1 MWTTTVMTRVM
12 TPSPDSEKP
21 ESLES
26 GLLIRAVT
34 DIDVEEKSM
43 SYFDT
48 VKQYLLDLQ
57 LSIVSADPAEGI
69 VVVEDEDRGLK
80 NLVVD
85 CEEPILVF
93 EQIIMPV
100 PSNPGDMFRRLLQ
113 MNRCIVQGA
122 FALDEE
128 GKRVLYRNT
137 LQLANLD
144 ANEVEG
150 TIEALSLTLA
160 EFASELIA
168 FHKQ

>member
-1 MWTTTVMTRVM
+1 
-12 TPSPDSEKP
+12 
-21 ESLES
+21 
-26 GLLIRAVT
+26 
-34 DIDVEEKSM
+34 M

-57 LSIVSADPAEGI
+57 LSIVSANPAEGLM
-69 VVVEDEDRGLK
+69 VVGDEDRGLK
-80 NLVVD
+80 NLVVN
-85 CEEPILVF
+85 CEEPVLVF

-150 TIEALSLTLA
+150 TIEALSLMLA
-160 EFASELIA
+160 EFASELIV

>member
-1 MWTTTVMTRVM
+1 M
-12 TPSPDSEKP
+12 P
-21 ESLES
+21 
-26 GLLIRAVT
+26 
-34 DIDVEEKSM
+34 
-43 SYFDT
+43 YFDT

-57 LSIVSADPAEGI
+57 LSIVSEDPANSL

-85 CEEPILVF
+85 CEESLLVF

-100 PSNPGDMFRRLLQ
+100 PSNPGEMFRRLLQ

-144 ANEVEG
+144 PNEVEG
-150 TIEALSLTLA
+150 TIEALSLALA
-160 EFASELIA
+160 EFASELIG
-168 FHKQ
+168 FNKQ

>member
-1 MWTTTVMTRVM
+1 M
-12 TPSPDSEKP
+12 
-21 ESLES
+21 
-26 GLLIRAVT
+26 
-34 DIDVEEKSM
+34 DVEEKPM

-57 LSIVSADPAEGI
+57 LSIVSEDPAEGI

-128 GKRVLYRNT
+128 GERVLYRNT

-144 ANEVEG
+144 PNEVEG
-150 TIEALSLTLA
+150 TIEALSLMLA

>member
-1 MWTTTVMTRVM
+1 M

-150 TIEALSLTLA
+150 TIEALSLMLA

>member
-1 MWTTTVMTRVM
+1 M
-12 TPSPDSEKP
+12 P
-21 ESLES
+21 
-26 GLLIRAVT
+26 
-34 DIDVEEKSM
+34 
-43 SYFDT
+43 YFDT

-57 LSIVSADPAEGI
+57 LSIISADPAEGI

-144 ANEVEG
+144 PNEVEG

>member
-1 MWTTTVMTRVM
+1 M
-12 TPSPDSEKP
+12 
-21 ESLES
+21 
-26 GLLIRAVT
+26 
-34 DIDVEEKSM
+34 DVEEKSM

-57 LSIVSADPAEGI
+57 LSIVREDPAEGI

-85 CEEPILVF
+85 CEEPLLVF
-93 EQIIMPV
+93 EQIMMPV

-128 GKRVLYRNT
+128 GERVLYRNT

-150 TIEALSLTLA
+150 TIEALSLMLA

>member
-1 MWTTTVMTRVM
+1 
-12 TPSPDSEKP
+12 
-21 ESLES
+21 
-26 GLLIRAVT
+26 
-34 DIDVEEKSM
+34 M

-57 LSIVSADPAEGI
+57 LSIVSEDPAEGI

-80 NLVVD
+80 NLVID

-150 TIEALSLTLA
+150 TIEALSLMLA

-168 FHKQ
+168 FHKH

>member
-1 MWTTTVMTRVM
+1 M
-12 TPSPDSEKP
+12 PH
-21 ESLES
+21 
-26 GLLIRAVT
+26 IRAMT
-34 DIDVEEKSM
+34 YMDVEEKSM

-57 LSIVSADPAEGI
+57 LSIVSANPAEGLM
-69 VVVEDEDRGLK
+69 VVGDEDRGLK

-113 MNRCIVQGA
+113 MNRCTVQGA

-150 TIEALSLTLA
+150 TIEALSLMLA

>member
-1 MWTTTVMTRVM
+1 
-12 TPSPDSEKP
+12 
-21 ESLES
+21 
-26 GLLIRAVT
+26 
-34 DIDVEEKSM
+34 M

-57 LSIVSADPAEGI
+57 LSIVSADPAEGLM
-69 VVVEDEDRGLK
+69 VVEDEDRGLK

-113 MNRCIVQGA
+113 MNRCTVQGA

-144 ANEVEG
+144 PNEVEG